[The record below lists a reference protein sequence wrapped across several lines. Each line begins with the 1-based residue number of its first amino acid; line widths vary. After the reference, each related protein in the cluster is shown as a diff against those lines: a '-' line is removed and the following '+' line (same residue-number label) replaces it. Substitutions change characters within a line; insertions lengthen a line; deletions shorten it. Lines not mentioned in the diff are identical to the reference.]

1 MDNPYLYGILF
12 LLTIFFSAIK
22 TAINAINQL
31 QLELDKE
38 KDNYYS
44 KILKYISN
52 NIWDFSLALVIC
64 YSIIFI
70 ILVYFL
76 NQEFTVFLEQ
86 YNFSLALTYWIKVLV
101 ISLIILPLIE
111 ILPQT
116 IGKIFANRLVNSL
129 ALIIFLIY
137 ILSYPLTKLLAVISN
152 LSIKLLFNEKTKTIK
167 KKKFGIEDL
176 NRLVFDSQAHENNK
190 DDNNPEI
197 KLFKNALEF
206 NDIKLRECMVPR
218 TEIVAIEIDDP
229 IEDLQEK
236 FIKTGLSKILIY
248 RDTID
253 NIVGYIKSKDLYT
266 LKNSFKEGIKNLP
279 VFPESMQA
287 NKLLR
292 YFIRTGQ
299 HIAVIV
305 DEFGGTSGVIT
316 IEDILEEIFGDIK
329 DEHDMENH
337 YEKMLNESSFI
348 FSGRLEIDYINEKY
362 NLNIPEND
370 DYETIA
376 GYILYHTENFP
387 KTRDQILIDDFKFSI
402 LKVTNTRVELVKLE
416 ITDSNN

>member
-1 MDNPYLYGILF
+1 MNDPFLYGLLF
-12 LLTIFFSAIK
+12 FLTIFFSALK
-22 TAINAINQL
+22 TAFNAISQL

-44 KILKYISN
+44 KVLQYISK

-70 ILVYFL
+70 IFIYFL
-76 NQEFTVFLEQ
+76 NKEFTALLVQ
-86 YNFSLALTYWIKVLV
+86 YNFSKTINYWIKVLIIGLV
-101 ISLIILPLIE
+101 IIPLIE

-116 IGKIFANRLVNSL
+116 IGKIFANRLVNSM
-129 ALIIFLIY
+129 ALIIFIIY
-137 ILSYPLTKLLAVISN
+137 ILSYPITKLLAIISN
-152 LSIKLLFNEKTKTIK
+152 LSIKILFNEKNKTVK
-167 KKKFGIEDL
+167 RKRFGREDL
-176 NRLVFDSQAHENNK
+176 NKLVFDSQTHELNK
-190 DDNNPEI
+190 DDNNSEI

-206 NDIKLRECMVPR
+206 SDIKLRECMIPR
-218 TEIVAIEIDDP
+218 TEIVAIEINDP
-229 IEDLQEK
+229 LKDLQNK
-236 FIKTGLSKILIY
+236 FINTGLSKILIY

-253 NIVGYIKSKDLYT
+253 NIVGFIKSKDLFT
-266 LKNSFKEGIKNLP
+266 LKNNFKEGIKNLP

-316 IEDILEEIFGDIK
+316 IEDILEEIFGEIK
-329 DEHDMENH
+329 DEHDIDEP
-337 YEKMLNESSFI
+337 YEKMLNESTFI

-376 GYILYHTENFP
+376 GYILYHTENIP
-387 KTRDQILIDDFKFSI
+387 KTKDQILIDNFKFSI
-402 LKVTNTRVELVKLE
+402 LKVTNTRVELIKLE
-416 ITDSNN
+416 ITETN